1 MGNNQPKESNMG
13 NHLRCYKCNMV
24 LPPCN
29 DFSDLKQDYIYGR
42 NVHVFNGGEYFRLVG
57 YNELYECRDCFYK
70 PIREEERLKQE
81 QKKKEKKKR
90 EEEEEQKRRDQQR
103 AREAE
108 ERKRR
113 EELNQRLEESRKQAQ
128 EQLEEQVSRIVSEKH
143 QFQVSAYLSEFQS
156 NYKSD
161 EESELLKTLSSKC
174 TVATLNLTQLN
185 KNQLGNT
192 LLALEKLLFD
202 EWMSAPPSLST
213 LQHTQVFIAELYVLS
228 NEKPER
234 FSLESTSNHVQ
245 SLVESI
251 SQSACNVSE
260 NFLLTQALFLNLMHV
275 FTGPYSSGT
284 DPVLIAKRWA
294 DVDLSSEDLF
304 LIEFLGVLIS
314 SLANVIKDTS
324 VFILRMEIQC
334 LILLL
339 DILTNLNSTKSH
351 SEATEMVL
359 RLVQTNQWT
368 PAEAMTLLKA
378 LSEKCSG
385 DTPLTEIL
393 KMVYEY
399 DISPEWTDDSGNS
412 LIQVLDVLDP
422 KTFQTDLQS
431 TLQKTDDTELNSALA
446 ELKEARNLDDATID
460 KIRTIISS
468 VQKYLKNKTKQR
480 SFLKKIKRITT
491 SALHHLETNPNQ
503 ESFSKGPLKNIE
515 KSLRKL
521 CKAVFKTKGWW
532 PTVQQM
538 MRWCMLVLTET
549 SGDLKLVMEEDPCVT
564 AMFAATQVFLRNK
577 VDLVLSSE
585 LLSLEKTKNWS
596 DFYQHLGISFSTNIN
611 KFSASERNDVYE
623 ADIVYGTMDDFM
635 SDYLQ
640 YGLEVMETGKPHL
653 SRGFIVETRSLSSSH
668 TLEFKRLKESNALSF
683 AADILQSLMGNLNN
697 ENMELRQDFIKAFL
711 VVLHTHLK
719 EDTNTGNKII
729 SILLKLNERKLSSSE
744 IYFLTILEDLTR
756 VFTEDTA
763 KSNSAPEGK
772 WCLNS
777 LCFSAKKFA
786 KQTKDVFQ
794 MVSNLA
800 AQRLW
805 SPKESLILLEALSDH
820 HYNEECIS
828 ILKILHFIETY
839 QVTSLWMDERNQS
852 LLQLLKTFETAKL
865 IQHLENSFKNEK
877 DKSIDCLFEEIRH
890 TKNID
895 EETLGKSYSVVKAV
909 NDMIKS
915 GEITHHNDF
924 QRARKLSQ
932 STAKEDLQEILAVL
946 CNAVH
951 VCAAEKKWWPRVTQ
965 MTSWS
970 LLALSKT
977 GKLLEMSTGEG
988 KSCVIAMFAVLRALR
1003 GEKVDVI
1010 LELFCVM

>member
-13 NHLRCYKCNMV
+13 NDLRCYKCKRV
-24 LPPCN
+24 LPPCI

-42 NVHVFNGGEYFRLVG
+42 YVHVFNGGDYFRPVG

-70 PIREEERLKQE
+70 AIREEERLKQE
-81 QKKKEKKKR
+81 QKKKEKEKQ

-113 EELNQRLEESRKQAQ
+113 EELNQRLEESCKQAQ

-143 QFQVSAYLSEFQS
+143 QFQASAYLSEFQS

-228 NEKPER
+228 NGKKKR

-275 FTGPYSSGT
+275 FTGPYNSGT
-284 DPVLIAKRWA
+284 GPVLIAKRWA

-304 LIEFLGVLIS
+304 LIEFLGALIS

-378 LSEKCSG
+378 LSEKYSG

-422 KTFQTDLQS
+422 KTCQTDLRS
-431 TLQKTDDTELNSALA
+431 TLQKTVDTELNSALA

-460 KIRTIISS
+460 KIRTIVSS
-468 VQKYLKNKTKQR
+468 VQKYLKNKTKQ
-480 SFLKKIKRITT
+480 T
-491 SALHHLETNPNQ
+491 SLET
-503 ESFSKGPLKNIE
+503 
-515 KSLRKL
+515 
-521 CKAVFKTKGWW
+521 
-532 PTVQQM
+532 
-538 MRWCMLVLTET
+538 
-549 SGDLKLVMEEDPCVT
+549 
-564 AMFAATQVFLRNK
+564 TQ
-577 VDLVLSSE
+577 
-585 LLSLEKTKNWS
+585 TKN
-596 DFYQHLGISFSTNIN
+596 HL
-611 KFSASERNDVYE
+611 
-623 ADIVYGTMDDFM
+623 
-635 SDYLQ
+635 
-640 YGLEVMETGKPHL
+640 
-653 SRGFIVETRSLSSSH
+653 
-668 TLEFKRLKESNALSF
+668 
-683 AADILQSLMGNLNN
+683 
-697 ENMELRQDFIKAFL
+697 
-711 VVLHTHLK
+711 
-719 EDTNTGNKII
+719 
-729 SILLKLNERKLSSSE
+729 
-744 IYFLTILEDLTR
+744 
-756 VFTEDTA
+756 A
-763 KSNSAPEGK
+763 KVP
-772 WCLNS
+772 
-777 LCFSAKKFA
+777 
-786 KQTKDVFQ
+786 
-794 MVSNLA
+794 
-800 AQRLW
+800 
-805 SPKESLILLEALSDH
+805 
-820 HYNEECIS
+820 
-828 ILKILHFIETY
+828 
-839 QVTSLWMDERNQS
+839 
-852 LLQLLKTFETAKL
+852 
-865 IQHLENSFKNEK
+865 
-877 DKSIDCLFEEIRH
+877 
-890 TKNID
+890 
-895 EETLGKSYSVVKAV
+895 
-909 NDMIKS
+909 
-915 GEITHHNDF
+915 
-924 QRARKLSQ
+924 
-932 STAKEDLQEILAVL
+932 
-946 CNAVH
+946 
-951 VCAAEKKWWPRVTQ
+951 
-965 MTSWS
+965 
-970 LLALSKT
+970 
-977 GKLLEMSTGEG
+977 
-988 KSCVIAMFAVLRALR
+988 
-1003 GEKVDVI
+1003 
-1010 LELFCVM
+1010 

>member
-13 NHLRCYKCNMV
+13 NKLRCYKCERV
-24 LPPCN
+24 LPPCI

-42 NVHVFNGGEYFRLVG
+42 YMHVFNGGEYFRPVG

-70 PIREEERLKQE
+70 AIREEERLKQE
-81 QKKKEKKKR
+81 QKKKEKKKQ

-143 QFQVSAYLSEFQS
+143 QFQASAYLSEFQS

-228 NEKPER
+228 NGKKNH

-275 FTGPYSSGT
+275 FTGPYNSDT

-294 DVDLSSEDLF
+294 DVDISSEDLF
-304 LIEFLGVLIS
+304 LIEFLGALIS

-378 LSEKCSG
+378 LSEKYSG

-422 KTFQTDLQS
+422 KTFQTDLRS
-431 TLQKTDDTELNSALA
+431 TLQKTVDTELSSALA

-460 KIRTIISS
+460 KIRTIVSS

-480 SFLKKIKRITT
+480 S
-491 SALHHLETNPNQ
+491 LETNPNQ

-532 PTVQQM
+532 PTV
-538 MRWCMLVLTET
+538 
-549 SGDLKLVMEEDPCVT
+549 
-564 AMFAATQVFLRNK
+564 
-577 VDLVLSSE
+577 
-585 LLSLEKTKNWS
+585 
-596 DFYQHLGISFSTNIN
+596 
-611 KFSASERNDVYE
+611 
-623 ADIVYGTMDDFM
+623 
-635 SDYLQ
+635 
-640 YGLEVMETGKPHL
+640 
-653 SRGFIVETRSLSSSH
+653 
-668 TLEFKRLKESNALSF
+668 
-683 AADILQSLMGNLNN
+683 
-697 ENMELRQDFIKAFL
+697 
-711 VVLHTHLK
+711 
-719 EDTNTGNKII
+719 
-729 SILLKLNERKLSSSE
+729 
-744 IYFLTILEDLTR
+744 
-756 VFTEDTA
+756 
-763 KSNSAPEGK
+763 
-772 WCLNS
+772 
-777 LCFSAKKFA
+777 
-786 KQTKDVFQ
+786 
-794 MVSNLA
+794 
-800 AQRLW
+800 
-805 SPKESLILLEALSDH
+805 
-820 HYNEECIS
+820 
-828 ILKILHFIETY
+828 
-839 QVTSLWMDERNQS
+839 
-852 LLQLLKTFETAKL
+852 
-865 IQHLENSFKNEK
+865 
-877 DKSIDCLFEEIRH
+877 
-890 TKNID
+890 
-895 EETLGKSYSVVKAV
+895 
-909 NDMIKS
+909 
-915 GEITHHNDF
+915 
-924 QRARKLSQ
+924 
-932 STAKEDLQEILAVL
+932 
-946 CNAVH
+946 
-951 VCAAEKKWWPRVTQ
+951 
-965 MTSWS
+965 
-970 LLALSKT
+970 
-977 GKLLEMSTGEG
+977 
-988 KSCVIAMFAVLRALR
+988 
-1003 GEKVDVI
+1003 
-1010 LELFCVM
+1010 